1 MLLTH
6 FYPPCDAV
14 DVVALAAQ
22 EFSGEILRAEDGRA
36 SPCEGEISEIKMEV
50 SHDVASV
57 VPTEGSSFRY
67 GDLYEPGVVRRL
79 RISQENFEKIQTG
92 MSLAQVTAI
101 LGEPTESSSVD
112 VAVFSGTVSKWKAEG
127 VTITIQFVV
136 NGKVVAKQLSKGDK

>member
-1 MLLTH
+1 MALRRL
-6 FYPPCDAV
+6 YQLRA
-14 DVVALAAQ
+14 VALAIVICM
-22 EFSGEILRAEDGRA
+22 SL
-36 SPCEGEISEIKMEV
+36 V
-50 SHDVASV
+50 SCA
-57 VPTEGSSFRY
+57 GS
-67 GDLYEPGVVRRL
+67 

-127 VTITIQFVV
+127 VTITIQFV